1 MGLCFPS
8 PGWNELV
15 FLDDILSM
23 NKIAIFY

>member
-1 MGLCFPS
+1 MGLCFLS

-15 FLDDILSM
+15 FLDAILSM